1 MHKRNSHIEVN
12 TCYRFLSLESGV
24 FCYPF
29 FARSLYP
36 YNYFYFQIKYKVK
49 LFITRRLS
57 RKTQYFLSLLLVIA
71 IALVCFFF
79 KNLIGYKIVALILLM
94 AVSVVAML
102 FEILPVLL
110 AAVLSAIIWNLFF
123 IPPLYSFQIG
133 NTEDLLMFLMYFIIA
148 LVNVV
153 LTFKIREAEKKARD
167 KEEKEK
173 ELKLYNTLLNSLSH
187 ELRTPI
193 ATILGSADMLKAS
206 TDKLSARRQSELF
219 DEIGIAAN
227 RLNRQVENILN
238 MSRVESGILKPKSD
252 WTDVNEL
259 INSTIQKLIP
269 TDGHKLIFENNENL
283 PLFKLDRG
291 LTEQVLHNLLH
302 NAIQYTP
309 PNTNIIINVTHDS
322 EYFVM
327 TVSDNGKGFPVE
339 EIAAVFDKFYRLP
352 HTKTGGSG
360 LGLSIVK
367 GFTEAQ
373 NGTIKLENNEWGGAR
388 FTIQI
393 PSETSYLNNL
403 KNE

>member
-1 MHKRNSHIEVN
+1 M
-12 TCYRFLSLESGV
+12 
-24 FCYPF
+24 
-29 FARSLYP
+29 
-36 YNYFYFQIKYKVK
+36 K
-49 LFITRRLS
+49 LFSTRRLS
-57 RKTQYFLSLLLVIA
+57 GKTQYFLSLLLVIV
-71 IALVCFFF
+71 IALICFSF

-110 AAVLSAIIWNLFF
+110 AAILSAVIWNVFF
-123 IPPLYSFQIG
+123 IPPLYSFRIS

-193 ATILGSADMLKAS
+193 ATILGSVEMLKDDK
-206 TDKLSARRQSELF
+206 DKLSAVSQTELL
-219 DEIGIAAN
+219 DEIFTAGN

-238 MSRVESGILKPKSD
+238 MSRLESGMLKPKSD
-252 WTDVNEL
+252 WTDMNEL

-269 TDGHKLIFENNENL
+269 VNQHKLIFQNNENL
-283 PLFKLDRG
+283 PLFKLDSG
-291 LTEQVLHNLLH
+291 LTEQILYNLLH
-302 NAIQYTP
+302 NAVQHTP
-309 PNTNIIINVTHDS
+309 VNTIIVINVNHESD
-322 EYFVM
+322 YCLM
-327 TVSDNGKGFPVE
+327 TVSDNGKGFPGK
-339 EIAAVFDKFYRLP
+339 EIASVFDKFYRLP

-373 NGTIKLENNEWGGAR
+373 NGTIKLENNEWGGAK